1 MAVKRA
7 PKNTAADDAFLRRLR
22 RHHDELRWLYM
33 ELYDNAD
40 MFGELVSQLR
50 SFYDERPSA
59 LRALDA
65 KREAAGAWYRSRD
78 MLGIAPTGS
87 GKTAAYLLPL
97 LQRLNAHE
105 ADVGLEA
112 AIDGSTFAR

>member
-1 MAVKRA
+1 M
-7 PKNTAADDAFLRRLR
+7 RLCGGL
-22 RHHDELRWLYM
+22 HSPLEYKEPTPIQM
-33 ELYDNAD
+33 QSIPIIIQN
-40 MFGELVSQLR
+40 
-50 SFYDERPSA
+50 
-59 LRALDA
+59 
-65 KREAAGAWYRSRD
+65 RD